1 MIDFYGGLTQTYV
14 HQLSTAESG
23 LNSFHALKPTSQAD
37 SRRGASLVDKF
48 PGICSIRRNIMEA
61 TRSFAPLLI
70 VVVLAFIV
78 PLLLSRLSRLAIPVV
93 VGEILAGLLVGRSG
107 VGWVTGQD
115 PILVMLAEFGF
126 VFLMFLSGMEID
138 FRSLR
143 NYGANGRG
151 SDRPSWG
158 TGALGLLTFGLTLLL
173 ACAAGFALT
182 ALGLTRNPW
191 VTALILSTTSLGV
204 VVPVLKERGL
214 STQPFGQ
221 SIIVAAVIA
230 DFATMLLITVVV
242 AMISHGLTSRILLV
256 ALLFVAFGLV
266 HRFASLL
273 NKFSALR
280 RTFEELSHAT
290 TQIKVRATFT
300 VILIFVVLSE
310 VLGTEIIL
318 GAFLAGAIISLLRTP
333 YDDELIHQLEAIGFG
348 FFIPIFFIMV
358 GVELN
363 LPLLFGSPGALWLVP
378 LFLLAAILVKLLPG
392 LIFTLRFS
400 LKEAVAA
407 GVLLSARLSLI
418 IAAAAI
424 GSRLG
429 IISESTRAAVVL
441 VAIVTVTVA
450 PLIFVKLFPGR
461 GSTRFR
467 PIVVVG
473 AEELGLQVAE
483 QLRAH
488 HEPVVVLDFDAK
500 RVDRALRRSFQA
512 VKANLDRHDHDLNR
526 LFQSARA
533 LVCTFDDSSL
543 AYDVCRLA
551 KDSYNV
557 DHVVT
562 HVNEPKELSRF
573 EDLGVTTTNASRDRA
588 RLLALLTRNP
598 ALYALLSRTDDD
610 KEVCEVL
617 VVNRLHVG
625 KRLRELEF
633 PGDVL
638 ALALRRG
645 DELLVPH
652 GDTRLNLH
660 DHLTLVGSID
670 NVQIAQ
676 QMFSG
681 SGKS

>member
-1 MIDFYGGLTQTYV
+1 
-14 HQLSTAESG
+14 
-23 LNSFHALKPTSQAD
+23 
-37 SRRGASLVDKF
+37 
-48 PGICSIRRNIMEA
+48 MEA

-78 PLLLSRLSRLAIPVV
+78 PLLLSRLSRLAVPVV
-93 VGEILAGLLVGRSG
+93 VGEIVAGLVVGRSG
-107 VGWVTGQD
+107 AGWVTPQD
-115 PILVMLAEFGF
+115 PVLVMLAEFGF

-143 NYGANGRG
+143 NYGGNGRQFG
-151 SDRPSWG
+151 PPAWG
-158 TGALGLLTFGLTLLL
+158 TGSLGLLTFGLTLLL
-173 ACAAGFALT
+173 AGVAGFAFT
-182 ALGLTRNPW
+182 ELGLTRNPW
-191 VTALILSTTSLGV
+191 MTALILSTTSLGV

-221 SIIVAAVIA
+221 SIIIAAVIA
-230 DFATMLLITVVV
+230 DFATILLITVVV
-242 AMISHGLTSRILLV
+242 AMIAHGLTSRILLV

-300 VILIFVVLSE
+300 LILIFVVLSE
-310 VLGTEIIL
+310 ALGTEIIL
-318 GAFLAGAIISLLRTP
+318 GAFLAGAMISLLRTP

-363 LPLLFGSPGALWLVP
+363 LPLLFGSQEALWLVP
-378 LFLLAAILVKLLPG
+378 LFLLVAILVKVLPALL
-392 LIFTLRFS
+392 FTLRFS

-424 GSRLG
+424 GARLG
-429 IISESTRAAVVL
+429 IISESTRATVVL
-441 VAIVTVTVA
+441 VATVTVTVA

-483 QLRAH
+483 QLRGH
-488 HEPVVVLDFDAK
+488 HELVVVLDFDAK
-500 RVDRALRRSFQA
+500 RVDRALRRGFRA
-512 VKANLDRHDHDLNR
+512 VKATMDCRDSDLTK
-526 LFQSARA
+526 LLASARA
-533 LVCTFDDSSL
+533 LVCTFDDTNL
-543 AYDVCRLA
+543 AYDICRLA
-551 KDSYNV
+551 KDSHNLE
-557 DHVVT
+557 HVVT

-573 EDLGVTTTNASRDRA
+573 EQLGVTTTNASRDRA

-617 VVNRLHVG
+617 VVNHRYVG
-625 KRLRELEF
+625 KKLRDLEL
-633 PGDVL
+633 PGDLL

-652 GDTRLNLH
+652 GNTQLNLY
-660 DHLTLVGSID
+660 DRLTLVGSVHDID
-670 NVQIAQ
+670 LAQ
-676 QMFSG
+676 QMFSS